1 MLEASGNC
9 DIVVI
14 GDYITKTNQELNM
27 EFQKTSQEK
36 KTFIQWKKRLKVTEK
51 SRLFDK
57 KPTKSINCKGAKTP

>member
-1 MLEASGNC
+1 MLETSGNR

-14 GDYITKTNQELNM
+14 VDYITKTNQELNM

-57 KPTKSINCKGAKTP
+57 KTYKKH

>member
-1 MLEASGNC
+1 MLETSGNR

-14 GDYITKTNQELNM
+14 VDYLTKTNQEINM

-57 KPTKSINCKGAKTP
+57 KTYKKH

>member
-1 MLEASGNC
+1 MLETSGNR

-14 GDYITKTNQELNM
+14 VDYITKTNQEINM

-57 KPTKSINCKGAKTP
+57 KTYKKH

>member
-1 MLEASGNC
+1 MFETSGNR

-14 GDYITKTNQELNM
+14 VDYITKTNQEINM

-57 KPTKSINCKGAKTP
+57 KTYKKH

>member
-1 MLEASGNC
+1 MLETSGNR

-14 GDYITKTNQELNM
+14 VDYITKTNQEINM

-36 KTFIQWKKRLKVTEK
+36 KTFIQWKKRLKVTER

-57 KPTKSINCKGAKTP
+57 KTYKKH

>member
-1 MLEASGNC
+1 MLETSGNR

-14 GDYITKTNQELNM
+14 VDYITKTNQEINM
-27 EFQKTSQEK
+27 DFQKTSQEK

-57 KPTKSINCKGAKTP
+57 KTYKKH

>member
-1 MLEASGNC
+1 MFETSGNR

-14 GDYITKTNQELNM
+14 VDYITKTNQELNM

-57 KPTKSINCKGAKTP
+57 KTYKKH